1 MLTNKRN
8 LLTSIYSI
16 INENNKLKYD
26 LLDSIV
32 DLLNDDQ
39 INQIED
45 IIVNQFES

>member
-1 MLTNKRN
+1 MLTNKRL